1 MLSPFIQIIVQS
13 VVAIVFVVAL
23 TRVFGLR
30 SFSKMSGFDFAVTV
44 AIGSVVATTAM
55 STTTPFWQAH
65 WRWRHFLACSLSL
78 RRRGPG

>member
-13 VVAIVFVVAL
+13 VGAIVFVVAL

-44 AIGSVVATTAM
+44 AIGSVVATTTM
-55 STTTPFWQAH
+55 STTTPFWQGA
-65 WRWRHFLACSLSL
+65 LALATLSSV
-78 RRRGPG
+78 